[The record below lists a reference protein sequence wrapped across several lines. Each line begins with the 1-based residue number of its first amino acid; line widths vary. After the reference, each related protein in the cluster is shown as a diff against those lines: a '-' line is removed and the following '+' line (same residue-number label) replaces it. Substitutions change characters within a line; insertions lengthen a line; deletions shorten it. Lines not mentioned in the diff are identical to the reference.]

1 MHTPFDN
8 PVPESY
14 HDKLAHYARDLAWG
28 VEQELWTVKVYS
40 RNMGDNSCIYPEIFN
55 FSHYPKNLLNVN
67 NEHRERLKPLQMQ
80 FLEKWFDDNLPPST
94 RDFEYW
100 GYVHPTGAA
109 LGGGIYAYTLDHSA
123 FDLLRQPYRSP
134 IVFISYSHANSSA
147 LALAIEARLKYLGNH
162 DVFVDKS
169 IPGGR
174 KWEEVIKKNVI
185 ACDYF
190 VLLVHEAVFDS
201 KYIKQEF
208 ELAVAEGKTI
218 YPFCHHGVD
227 PNNFSEF
234 SDIQSITCDGLPS
247 AKTFENAIND
257 LLFWM
262 GYPTY

>member
-8 PVPESY
+8 PAPTAYRERV
-14 HDKLAHYARDLAWG
+14 DHYARDLAWG
-28 VEQELWTVKVYS
+28 VEQELWDFRLFSARQSNGIIVVFPMMLQKPISPDILLSELHREDLSDLQIQFLKKWFENSVTPPRKNLIYWDYIADLQE
-40 RNMGDNSCIYPEIFN
+40 RDNSFGLYE
-55 FSHYPKNLLNVN
+55 L
-67 NEHRERLKPLQMQ
+67 EHR
-80 FLEKWFDDNLPPST
+80 
-94 RDFEYW
+94 
-100 GYVHPTGAA
+100 
-109 LGGGIYAYTLDHSA
+109 A

-134 IVFISYSHANSSA
+134 RVFISYSHKNSSA

-174 KWEEVIKKNVI
+174 KWKEVIEKNVL

-190 VLLVHEAVFDS
+190 VLLVHENVFES
-201 KYIKQEF
+201 EFIKQEF
-208 ELAVAEGKTI
+208 ELALAENKTI
-218 YPFCHHGVD
+218 YPVCHHGVD
-227 PNNFSEF
+227 PNNFPEF
-234 SDIQSITCDGLPS
+234 NEIQSIPCEGLPS